1 MLPPL
6 PLFLFHYQATEVQE
20 SATEDGLECVHT
32 NINCMM
38 HLANLIQ
45 FCLIIRKM
53 HKPVYLGGF
62 D

>member
-6 PLFLFHYQATEVQE
+6 PLFHYQATEVQA
-20 SATEDGLECVHT
+20 SATGDGLECVHT
-32 NINCMM
+32 NNYCMM
-38 HLANLIQ
+38 HLVNLIQ

-53 HKPVYLGGF
+53 HKPVYLDGGGV